1 MPKSSITKEKIS
13 ITLDIDL
20 VKLLDKECEERTMKL
35 SNYIQK
41 LVKIG
46 LKNEKK

>member
-1 MPKSSITKEKIS
+1 MPKKEITKTKIS
-13 ITLDIDL
+13 ITLDSDL
-20 VKLLDKECEERTMKL
+20 VKVLNKECNERTMKL

-46 LKNEKK
+46 LKNEK